1 MKCSKKKADSIQKRR
16 RGGVGVENKRRGDT
30 SKCHGQFG
38 RGQMTGERGWRT
50 GNIRDKMREL
60 TRWKESNNA
69 AHPPSS
75 WTNGEM
81 SDGVDG
87 VSLQTP
93 AACTTGAQ
101 ADEEDE
107 RKGQKKWNVLFHHCN
122 ILTCCHESIT
132 IIKYQALREMLMER
146 TGPQQES
153 EK

>member
-1 MKCSKKKADSIQKRR
+1 MSKFNQFTQLERKYLCFYLWDLMKCSKKKADSIQKGRR
-16 RGGVGVENKRRGDT
+16 RGFWVENKRRGDT

-38 RGQMTGERGWRT
+38 RGQMTGEKGWRT

-75 WTNGEM
+75 WTKGEM

-107 RKGQKKWNVLFHHCN
+107 RKGQKNPKKTQLLFS
-122 ILTCCHESIT
+122 TTVTS
-132 IIKYQALREMLMER
+132 
-146 TGPQQES
+146 
-153 EK
+153 